1 MKQIVLATR
10 NQDKI
15 TEIRRI
21 MQLDSIR
28 LVGIDIFPQA
38 PDVVED
44 GKTLHDNALK
54 KACSACISTG
64 LPAIADDS
72 GLEVD
77 ALDGAPG
84 VYSSRFAGE
93 HVSYADNNAKLLYLM
108 RNVPQEKRTARFRCV
123 TCFVDGDEHHF
134 VEAVCEGM
142 IIQEIRG
149 DGGFGY
155 DPLFLVPYLGKT
167 FAELTLEEKNEIS
180 HRGKA
185 FRGMGDLIRK
195 YYSEDRR

>member
-1 MKQIVLATR
+1 MKKIVLATR

-21 MQLDSIR
+21 MQMDSIE
-28 LVGIDIFPQA
+28 LVGINVFPQA
-38 PDVVED
+38 PDVIED

-54 KACSACISTG
+54 KARSAFISTG

-84 VYSSRFAGE
+84 VFSSRFAGE
-93 HVSYADNNAKLLYLM
+93 NVTYADNNAKLLYLM

-123 TCFVDGDEHHF
+123 TCLVDGDDHHF

-149 DGGFGY
+149 EGGFGY

-185 FRGMGDLIRK
+185 FRGMGDLIRS